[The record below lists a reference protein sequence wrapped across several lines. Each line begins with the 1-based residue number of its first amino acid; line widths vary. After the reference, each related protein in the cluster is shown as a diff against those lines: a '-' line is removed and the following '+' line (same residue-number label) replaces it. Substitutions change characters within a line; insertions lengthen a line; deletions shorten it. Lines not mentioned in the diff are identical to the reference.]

1 LSPRSDEAPPSFANR
16 QRFVTMLCWRR
27 GAEPLEPIQTAANL
41 EMISM
46 QKISIAFLAA
56 VSLASFGC
64 PKKSSSGD
72 AIVRQTEFRDRMC
85 ACKDRACAEKVTEDL
100 TRWGQEQ
107 AKASGD
113 KIIKMSDD
121 DMKKSAAVSGEM
133 SACMTKILAEGGG
146 ATGGGAAAGGGSA
159 AAGSADGSAAATGG
173 AGGAAGSAGGSA
185 GAGGSAAPAGAA
197 DGSAAAGSAH

>member
-1 LSPRSDEAPPSFANR
+1 
-16 QRFVTMLCWRR
+16 
-27 GAEPLEPIQTAANL
+27 
-41 EMISM
+41 M

-64 PKKSSSGD
+64 SKKSSSGD
-72 AIVRQTEFRDRMC
+72 AIAKQTEFRDKMC
-85 ACKDRACAEKVTEDL
+85 ACKDRACTEKVTEEL

-113 KIIKMSDD
+113 KAIKMSDD

-133 SACMTKILAEGGG
+133 SACMTKVLAEV
-146 ATGGGAAAGGGSA
+146 GGGAA
-159 AAGSADGSAAATGG
+159 
-173 AGGAAGSAGGSA
+173 A

>member
-1 LSPRSDEAPPSFANR
+1 
-16 QRFVTMLCWRR
+16 
-27 GAEPLEPIQTAANL
+27 
-41 EMISM
+41 M

-56 VSLASFGC
+56 MSLASFGC

-72 AIVRQTEFRDRMC
+72 AIVKQTEFRDRMC
-85 ACKDRACAEKVTEDL
+85 ACKDRACVEKVTEDL

-113 KIIKMSDD
+113 KTIKMSDD

-133 SACMTKILAEGGG
+133 SACMTKILAEVGGATGGGAAAGG

-159 AAGSADGSAAATGG
+159 AAGSADGSAAP
-173 AGGAAGSAGGSA
+173 A

-197 DGSAAAGSAH
+197 DGSAAVGSAH

>member
-1 LSPRSDEAPPSFANR
+1 LSPRSDELPPSFAKR
-16 QRFVTMLCWRR
+16 QRLVTMLCWRR
-27 GAEPLEPIQTAANL
+27 GADALEPEQTAANL

-56 VSLASFGC
+56 MSLASFGC

-72 AIVRQTEFRDRMC
+72 AVVKQTEFRDRMC

-121 DMKKSAAVSGEM
+121 DIKKSTAVSGEM
-133 SACMTKILAEGGG
+133 SACMTKILAEVGG
-146 ATGGGAAAGGGSA
+146 ATGGGAAGGGSAAGGGGSA
-159 AAGSADGSAAATGG
+159 AAGSADGSAAP
-173 AGGAAGSAGGSA
+173 A

-197 DGSAAAGSAH
+197 DGSAAAGPAH